1 MEGVVVCRMSLF
13 WRSEAVTGRVMVTM
27 GFFFFIPVAVE
38 RVPWS
43 PGLLLGASAMVTGYR
58 RSRGEETVDLIWF

>member
-1 MEGVVVCRMSLF
+1 M
-13 WRSEAVTGRVMVTM
+13 
-27 GFFFFIPVAVE
+27 E